1 MQQLSPAGLVE
12 IFKTYRYQHGSEV
25 DFQRG
30 IEEVLRRHDIT
41 FLREHQLGPA
51 YGRIDFYIP
60 NHKYGVELKVKG
72 SPSEVL
78 RQLHRYAQCPDI
90 TALILITGRRRLAFA
105 PMNINGRPLLT
116 ASLWDAQF

>member
-1 MQQLSPAGLVE
+1 VE
-12 IFKTYRYQHGSEV
+12 IFRSYRYPVGSEV
-25 DFQRG
+25 DFQRAV
-30 IEEVLRRHDIT
+30 EEVLKRHGIA

-72 SPSEVL
+72 SPTEVL
-78 RQLHRYAQCPDI
+78 RQLHRYAQCPEI
-90 TALILITGRRRLAFA
+90 TALILITVRCRLAFA